1 MAKKSGGTKR
11 IFKPAQGSGDGGMT
25 ALLSGRRV
33 AKTDPRVKANA
44 LIDELSCLLG
54 LVKSGGFEKAALSR
68 AQAALS
74 AAAANIAGMKNGGA
88 LSELASDVEKISSDL
103 SRRARPPARFVLP
116 GENPVEA
123 TLHLARA
130 RARLC
135 EILCWE
141 LKAKDPAVLLNR
153 LSDWLFLLA
162 LSAGTGRHLSSPC
175 GDCRQSVAG
184 RHSARHLRSRRLVVP
199 PRALR
204 AAGKKKNGRN
214 K

>member
-1 MAKKSGGTKR
+1 MSA
-11 IFKPAQGSGDGGMT
+11 FKPRPGSGDRGLT
-25 ALLSGRRV
+25 DLLAGRRV
-33 AKTDPRVKANA
+33 PKTDRRIVTGA
-44 LIDELSCLLG
+44 LLDELSCLLG
-54 LVKSGGFEKAALSR
+54 QVKSGGFEKAALSR

-74 AAAANIAGMKNGGA
+74 AASANIAGLKNGGELRGLAAA
-88 LSELASDVEKISSDL
+88 LEKSAAGL
-103 SRRARPPARFVLP
+103 SAGAKAPAGFVLP
-116 GENPVEA
+116 GENAVEA

-141 LKAKDPAVLLNR
+141 LKAKEPAVLLNR

-175 GDCRQSVAG
+175 GDCPQSVAG

-204 AAGKKKNGRN
+204 AAGEKKNRRN